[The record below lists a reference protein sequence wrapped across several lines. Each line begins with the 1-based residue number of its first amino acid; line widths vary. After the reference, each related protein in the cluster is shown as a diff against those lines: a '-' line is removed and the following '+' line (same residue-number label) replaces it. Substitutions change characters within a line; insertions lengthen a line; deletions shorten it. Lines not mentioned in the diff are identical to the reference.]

1 MTFLF
6 NCAIQASVILL
17 ITFGCLSLLRKKS
30 AAFRHCVLSTALVFA
45 TLTPLFNLLTP
56 RLNLSALVTQHPAVA
71 PLREQISAMRLPS
84 AEIWPA
90 RTSQGARA
98 AVGSAPSEPVKAF
111 PQPAL
116 IVWVV
121 WSTGAL
127 AGVIVLVTG
136 LVRLSRVA
144 SASAPMPNGQWTRLS
159 ALISSGYGL
168 RRFVQLLESRNS
180 SILVTWGLIHP
191 KVVMPAGSS
200 EWPEDRAR
208 IVLCHE
214 LAHIRR
220 GDWIV
225 QMIAQ
230 TLRIIYW
237 FNPLV
242 WVACRRLRLESEC
255 ACDDTVLQNDIEGHE
270 YAAHLL
276 DLARVLNRPDRA
288 WSAALT
294 MARPSTI
301 ERRFSAMLNPTL
313 NRYPVTRL
321 ALFATVFIG
330 LCVTVSLSAAAS
342 AGPASSTIANP
353 APAVIERIEAAA
365 IALPEAA
372 SASIQPEPIPPPQI
386 RTATPPILRP
396 VEPLQDP
403 SLSRW
408 LPPGQISLRIRASN
422 ALDRALFEAAEDGEL
437 FDIEE
442 LLRAGANVN
451 AVIDGDGTPLMGA
464 ANDGHL
470 EAVRLLLDRGAN
482 PNIPVDGDG
491 NALIVAA
498 SEGHFEVVRLLLDR
512 GADPNAAVLG
522 DGNPLIAAA
531 SEGHADIVSLLLDR
545 GANIDQ
551 VVPGDENAL
560 IQASS
565 EGHLDVVRLLVNRRA
580 DVNVRV
586 WIEPN
591 PWLPNGE
598 WRTALSE
605 ARREGH
611 PAIVQFLLSV
621 GAKD

>member
-1 MTFLF
+1 M
-6 NCAIQASVILL
+6 
-17 ITFGCLSLLRKKS
+17 
-30 AAFRHCVLSTALVFA
+30 
-45 TLTPLFNLLTP
+45 
-56 RLNLSALVTQHPAVA
+56 
-71 PLREQISAMRLPS
+71 
-84 AEIWPA
+84 
-90 RTSQGARA
+90 
-98 AVGSAPSEPVKAF
+98 
-111 PQPAL
+111 
-116 IVWVV
+116 
-121 WSTGAL
+121 GAL

-136 LVRLSRVA
+136 LARLSRVA
-144 SASAPMPNGQWTRLS
+144 SASAPMPNGQWTRLA
-159 ALISSGYGL
+159 ALISTEYGL
-168 RRFVQLLESRNS
+168 KRFVQLLESRNS
-180 SILVTWGLIHP
+180 SILVTWGLVHP

-200 EWPEDRAR
+200 KWPEDRAR

-230 TLRIIYW
+230 TLRILYW

-255 ACDDTVLQNDIEGHE
+255 ACDDTVLSSEIEGHE

-313 NRYPVTRL
+313 NRYPVSRL

-330 LCVTVSLSAAAS
+330 LCVTVFLSAAGS
-342 AGPASSTIANP
+342 AGPARSTMASLE
-353 APAVIERIEAAA
+353 PAVLERIETAA

-372 SASIQPEPIPPPQI
+372 PTVMQPAPIAPPQTQ
-386 RTATPPILRP
+386 TAARPILRP
-396 VEPLQDP
+396 ELLQVT

-408 LPPGQISLRIRASN
+408 LSPGQNEVRGQDNRFRRGS

-437 FDIEE
+437 SDIEE

-498 SEGHFEVVRLLLDR
+498 GEGHFEVVRLLLDR

-560 IQASS
+560 IQASG

-611 PAIVQFLLSV
+611 QDIVLFLLSA

>member
-1 MTFLF
+1 
-6 NCAIQASVILL
+6 
-17 ITFGCLSLLRKKS
+17 
-30 AAFRHCVLSTALVFA
+30 
-45 TLTPLFNLLTP
+45 
-56 RLNLSALVTQHPAVA
+56 
-71 PLREQISAMRLPS
+71 
-84 AEIWPA
+84 
-90 RTSQGARA
+90 
-98 AVGSAPSEPVKAF
+98 
-111 PQPAL
+111 
-116 IVWVV
+116 
-121 WSTGAL
+121 
-127 AGVIVLVTG
+127 
-136 LVRLSRVA
+136 
-144 SASAPMPNGQWTRLS
+144 
-159 ALISSGYGL
+159 
-168 RRFVQLLESRNS
+168 
-180 SILVTWGLIHP
+180 
-191 KVVMPAGSS
+191 
-200 EWPEDRAR
+200 
-208 IVLCHE
+208 
-214 LAHIRR
+214 
-220 GDWIV
+220 
-225 QMIAQ
+225 
-230 TLRIIYW
+230 
-237 FNPLV
+237 
-242 WVACRRLRLESEC
+242 
-255 ACDDTVLQNDIEGHE
+255 
-270 YAAHLL
+270 
-276 DLARVLNRPDRA
+276 
-288 WSAALT
+288 
-294 MARPSTI
+294 
-301 ERRFSAMLNPTL
+301 MLNPTL

-330 LCVTVSLSAAAS
+330 LCVTVSLSAAGS
-342 AGPASSTIANP
+342 AGPARSTIANP
-353 APAVIERIEAAA
+353 APAVLERIEGAA
-365 IALPEAA
+365 IVLPEAPPA
-372 SASIQPEPIPPPQI
+372 ALQPEPIRPPQI
-386 RTATPPILRP
+386 QTAPPILRP
-396 VEPLQDP
+396 TEPPQDP

-408 LPPGQISLRIRASN
+408 LSAGYVRAQDNRLRRRGS

-437 FDIEE
+437 SDIEE

-498 SEGHFEVVRLLLDR
+498 SEGHFEIVRLLLDR

-560 IQASS
+560 IQASG

-611 PAIVQFLLSV
+611 QAIAQFLLSV